1 MSGINREYPHQES
14 SGGVSEIIGAILMI
28 SLVVMAVAL
37 VAMML
42 NSQTTP
48 QELPNV
54 NFMTGTNA
62 DGSELYL
69 YHNGGDTLKKGTFAV
84 VTDVDPAPRTD
95 YVISDGS
102 NEWSIGRNLVL
113 TMTTPPKSVALVYTA
128 GSEQG
133 GVVLKSG
140 ASNIAVLTQT
150 IRPDATPVP
159 VGAVTCLDTSNPQI
173 VVEYILSN
181 TSLIADALNQSPS
194 TVGPVLATAIGTNC
208 IKFFKHGNVE
218 LDKDNSTTYYFTFNV
233 TKPGSSI
240 AIPGY
245 TPNPKPLLVGD
256 RITIYLRNNAANFK
270 VFGLGNQLWEIS
282 ADGVDVSLYHFTVED
297 VQSPQTNTEVSHA
310 WITGYQDLG
319 STLHI
324 YTTGSGQTSLVVNGT
339 VRIDGSDSSYI
350 EITNIRPVG
359 VGLYVLEADN
369 NAKIVYFVGNAQSV
383 TRGGVPVV

>member
-1 MSGINREYPHQES
+1 
-14 SGGVSEIIGAILMI
+14 
-28 SLVVMAVAL
+28 
-37 VAMML
+37 
-42 NSQTTP
+42 
-48 QELPNV
+48 
-54 NFMTGTNA
+54 
-62 DGSELYL
+62 
-69 YHNGGDTLKKGTFAV
+69 
-84 VTDVDPAPRTD
+84 
-95 YVISDGS
+95 
-102 NEWSIGRNLVL
+102 
-113 TMTTPPKSVALVYTA
+113 
-128 GSEQG
+128 
-133 GVVLKSG
+133 
-140 ASNIAVLTQT
+140 
-150 IRPDATPVP
+150 
-159 VGAVTCLDTSNPQI
+159 
-173 VVEYILSN
+173 
-181 TSLIADALNQSPS
+181 
-194 TVGPVLATAIGTNC
+194 
-208 IKFFKHGNVE
+208 VE